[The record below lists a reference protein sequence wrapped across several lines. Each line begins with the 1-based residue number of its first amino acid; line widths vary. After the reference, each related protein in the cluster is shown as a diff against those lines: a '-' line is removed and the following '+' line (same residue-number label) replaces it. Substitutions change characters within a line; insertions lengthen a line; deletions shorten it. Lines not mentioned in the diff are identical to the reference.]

1 MVRPASKIIF
11 LGFGSSIW
19 IEDNVGAGLGSPR
32 PVPWICHPG
41 LNRPL
46 RKNTIIF
53 SNYRFGRASSSL
65 RKQPT
70 FGDATT
76 GFPAKWLLR
85 NERRNS
91 ILMTRHYPDL
101 GSASDWSYRVGNL
114 IQPIRSTTQLWVV
127 TIHQYGISALFSQT
141 SFGGK
146 NSGSVAKCRLFS
158 QAKLQVNLTST
169 LPFVLC
175 TNCTCNG
182 RFARFFSIS
191 SLRLKKSL
199 VCQKQIPRT
208 SIQVR
213 TFARFYLRDHG
224 CWYLHC
230 GVRNRPRCGNF
241 FFTYYNYYLYNT
253 CCF

>member
-11 LGFGSSIW
+11 LGFGASIW

-53 SNYRFGRASSSL
+53 SNYRFGRASS
-65 RKQPT
+65 
-70 FGDATT
+70 
-76 GFPAKWLLR
+76 
-85 NERRNS
+85 
-91 ILMTRHYPDL
+91 
-101 GSASDWSYRVGNL
+101 
-114 IQPIRSTTQLWVV
+114 
-127 TIHQYGISALFSQT
+127 
-141 SFGGK
+141 
-146 NSGSVAKCRLFS
+146 AKCRLFS

-199 VCQKQIPRT
+199 VCQKQIPLT

-253 CCF
+253 CWF

>member
-1 MVRPASKIIF
+1 
-11 LGFGSSIW
+11 
-19 IEDNVGAGLGSPR
+19 
-32 PVPWICHPG
+32 
-41 LNRPL
+41 
-46 RKNTIIF
+46 
-53 SNYRFGRASSSL
+53 
-65 RKQPT
+65 
-70 FGDATT
+70 
-76 GFPAKWLLR
+76 
-85 NERRNS
+85 
-91 ILMTRHYPDL
+91 MTRHYPDL

-114 IQPIRSTTQLWVV
+114 IQPIRSTTQLWVTQLWV
-127 TIHQYGISALFSQT
+127 IHQNGISGLFSQT

-208 SIQVR
+208 SIRVR

-224 CWYLHC
+224 Y
-230 GVRNRPRCGNF
+230 
-241 FFTYYNYYLYNT
+241 
-253 CCF
+253 